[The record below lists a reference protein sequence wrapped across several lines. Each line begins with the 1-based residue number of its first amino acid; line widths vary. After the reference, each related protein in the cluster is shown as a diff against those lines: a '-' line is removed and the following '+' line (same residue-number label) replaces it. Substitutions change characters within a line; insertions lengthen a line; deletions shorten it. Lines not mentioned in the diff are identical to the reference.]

1 MTKGRWNRRWGAFA
15 LLPVMLVAAC
25 GSEPGSPKTAETY
38 GGMAPQR
45 AEMDATTP
53 VVAREELASGESAG
67 AGDEAAKAPPAATG
81 MPAEKPAPPPPQPA
95 PGAGTTPAPTA
106 SPFQDKRSPILIYK
120 ADFTM
125 SVYEVQKSI
134 DAVQGLA
141 EKNGGYLSRRDD
153 SSITIRVPAGA
164 FQGVVTELT
173 KLGDVLKRDV
183 VSEDVTAEYRDLEVQ
198 LQNQLALRDR
208 FAKLLEK
215 AQKVEDA
222 LAIEKELGRV
232 TEEIERIKGRLKLL
246 NDLASYSTITV
257 HFAARSDQQIQGGP
271 FILPLPWLNQ
281 LGLPRLLSL

>member
-1 MTKGRWNRRWGAFA
+1 M
-15 LLPVMLVAAC
+15 LLAAC
-25 GSEPGSPKTAETY
+25 GSEPGSAKTAEMY
-38 GGMAPQR
+38 GGMAPPPVTQ
-45 AEMDATTP
+45 AAQADGTT
-53 VVAREELASGESAG
+53 VMAREEVALSGDSAG
-67 AGDEAAKAPPAATG
+67 GSDEGAKAPPAPPG
-81 MPAEKPAPPPPQPA
+81 KPAEQPPAQPSPT
-95 PGAGTTPAPTA
+95 PGAGTTPPPTA

-153 SSITIRVPAGA
+153 NSITIRVPAGA
-164 FQGVVTELT
+164 FQGVVVELT